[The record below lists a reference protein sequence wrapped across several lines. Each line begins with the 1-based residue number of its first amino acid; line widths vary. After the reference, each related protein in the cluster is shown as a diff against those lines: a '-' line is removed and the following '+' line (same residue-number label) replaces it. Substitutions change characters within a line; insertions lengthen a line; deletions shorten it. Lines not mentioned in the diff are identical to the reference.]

1 MKTRILI
8 IGANGQ
14 LGTVLTHSL
23 QQKYGVKHVIAS
35 DIVRKKSF
43 KGLFEIIDAT
53 NFNALQSI
61 VFKNKITQIYHLAA
75 ILSAKGEQDP
85 LQTWELNMKTW
96 LTVLEVARI
105 HQIEKVFYP
114 SSIAVFGASAKK
126 NNTPNNA
133 FLDPS
138 TAYGISKAA
147 GEQWANYYFT
157 KYGLDVR
164 SVRYPGIIGH
174 QSLPGG
180 GTTDYAISIFH
191 KAVLKK
197 PFICYLEKNTKL
209 PMMYIQDAIRATI
222 EIIEAPK
229 DTIQERTSYNIAGI
243 SFSPLELYQQIIAV
257 YPDFKTTYRPDFRQ
271 QIADTW
277 PCSLD
282 DQAARNDWGWKPQYD
297 IKKMT
302 RLMID
307 RLEKK
312 YRLKTNI

>member
-222 EIIEAPK
+222 ELMQAPSEK
-229 DTIQERTSYNIAGI
+229 LNIRSSYNLAGI
-243 SFSPLELYQQIIAV
+243 SFAPEEIAASV
-257 YPDFKTTYRPDFRQ
+257 KKHLPEFEMSYDPDFRQ
-271 QIADTW
+271 AIADSW
-277 PCSLD
+277 PSSID
-282 DQAARNDWGWKPQYD
+282 DGPARADWGWKHEYD
-297 IKKMT
+297 LDRMT
-302 RLMID
+302 ETMLRHLK
-307 RLEKK
+307 EK
-312 YRLKTNI
+312 LA

>member
-114 SSIAVFGASAKK
+114 SSIAVFGA
-126 NNTPNNA
+126 NA
-133 FLDPS
+133 PKDSTSQDQFLLPS
-138 TAYGISKAA
+138 TIYGMSKVA
-147 GEQWANYYFT
+147 GENWANYYYI

-164 SVRYPGIIGH
+164 SLRYPGVIGYET
-174 QSLPGG
+174 LPGG
-180 GTTDYAISIFH
+180 GTTDYAVDIFH
-191 KAVLKK
+191 KAIHNK
-197 PFICYLEKNTKL
+197 PFECFLSASAQL
-209 PMMYIQDAIRATI
+209 PMIYMEDAIRATL
-222 EIIEAPK
+222 ELMEAPK
-229 DTIQERTSYNIAGI
+229 QNITIRSSYNIAGM
-243 SFSPLELYQQIIAV
+243 SFTPNQLFLMIRKT
-257 YPDFKTTYRPDFRQ
+257 YPKFTITYHPDFRQ

-277 PCSLD
+277 PNSID
-282 DQAARNDWGWKPQYD
+282 DSHAVRDWSWSPKYD
-297 IKKMT
+297 LESMTYSMIKN
-302 RLMID
+302 
-307 RLEKK
+307 
-312 YRLKTNI
+312 LKLKQ